1 MFVLF
6 FIIIIIIFFFLF
18 FCFVLFFCLRTKEKK
33 KRETTAFSNCYQ
45 RGFGSTIRIRR
56 RRQQQ
61 QQQRE
66 RKKELREGKKERKEN
81 LVDVLYTPSFPQC
94 LCSAIFLNT
103 YIFFQDAVVINAA
116 GACSP
121 QFICFVIDIEM
132 FRNYVQS

>member
-6 FIIIIIIFFFLF
+6 FIIIIILFSFF
-18 FCFVLFFCLRTKEKK
+18 FVLFFCLRTKKKK

-45 RGFGSTIRIRR
+45 RGFASTIRIR

-94 LCSAIFLNT
+94 LCLAIFLNI
-103 YIFFQDAVVINAA
+103 YIFLQDAVVINTA

-121 QFICFVIDIEM
+121 EFIGFVIDIEM
-132 FRNYVQS
+132 FRNNVQS